1 MNDSEKNYNNAKLA
15 YEYTKNSWATVS
27 ASYDVITVKLTTALG
42 FIGLLMS
49 FAASLSDKSWLLTVK
64 MCVCALLVTAIVSC
78 CIGLIPL
85 STGKHEVDPD
95 DFLDPET
102 GVWYGEPE
110 QESYLYIAR
119 GLNDAMK
126 SLKKNRGFRLR
137 CLSAAIFL
145 SGLASVGF
153 AISIMGKAMMFP
165 A

>member
-1 MNDSEKNYNNAKLA
+1 MNEIEKKQNNAKLA
-15 YEYTKNSWATVS
+15 YEYTKSTWATVS

-49 FAASLSDKSWLLTVK
+49 FAASLSDKSWLVGVK
-64 MCVCALLVTAIVSC
+64 MIVCALLVTAIIAC
-78 CIGLIPL
+78 CIGLKPIG
-85 STGKHEVDPD
+85 TGEFEVDPD
-95 DFLDPET
+95 DFLDPKT
-102 GVWYGEPE
+102 GYQYGESE
-110 QESYLYIAR
+110 EESYLYIAR

-126 SLKKNRGFRLR
+126 SLKKNREFRLR

-145 SGLASVGF
+145 SSLASIGF